1 MMKKRLQI
9 FGKGISGRYKE
20 LTKTVKAI
28 KKGIRLIGVDE
39 YDAYEMG
46 IEMNASETRR
56 YLNAKENF
64 LAVVI
69 TAVFI
74 TLLVAALLNSNW
86 LAGPAE

>member
-9 FGKGISGRYKE
+9 FAKGISGRYKE

-28 KKGIRLIGVDE
+28 RKGIRLIGVDE

-64 LAVVI
+64 LVVVI
-69 TAVFI
+69 TAVFV

>member
-1 MMKKRLQI
+1 VIKKRFSIL
-9 FGKGISGRYKE
+9 SGRIKARFRE

-28 KKGIRLIGVDE
+28 RKGVRLIGVDE
-39 YDAYEMG
+39 FDAYEMG

-69 TAVFI
+69 TAVFV